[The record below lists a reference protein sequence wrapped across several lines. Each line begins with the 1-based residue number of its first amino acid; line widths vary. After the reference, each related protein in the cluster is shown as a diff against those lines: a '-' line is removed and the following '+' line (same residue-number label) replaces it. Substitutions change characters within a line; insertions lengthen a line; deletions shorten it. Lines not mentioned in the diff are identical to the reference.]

1 MQSAAAV
8 QDALLTLGRKR
19 QPLQRAYRLL
29 FNPNL
34 FRQFATVD
42 ARLAL
47 SSLIEALRS
56 QTFRW
61 GGDAVQDRAL
71 AEVLAGII
79 GVWLTGRGPG
89 FVHGLAPD
97 TGLHSALRAARAMVA
112 GEQWVTAIVV
122 PTFDSVAGCQ
132 SKPKLSHMVQDGRF
146 TELLSRFFDAYP
158 VADPESSTVFS
169 GVLQPASLHG
179 VCAQLALT
187 DLDGHLES
195 TRRALKR
202 KRDGTVLKSLRYSNA
217 LLLVASGSRDT
228 AAALLAEVT
237 AVLQGLT
244 GGGAPSVRELRW
256 IPWGTGSDV
265 QFLGYRMQ
273 GCEDG
278 SASLRSSPELM
289 RKAARPFHRRGKP
302 AERGDRTFLD
312 DHRIGNLYAE
322 EFEAVRQYYALAE
335 DRGPLRGFQQTLK
348 ASWARTLAH
357 KHRCRVNTV
366 LDPKGDYLAAWQGS
380 WLAKIPSTDYR
391 VNRIEDVC
399 IRKREQVRAGEP
411 CAVKVARTVRREANH
426 Y

>member
-19 QPLQRAYRLL
+19 QSLQRAYRLL

-34 FRQFATVD
+34 YQQFATVD

-47 SSLIEALRS
+47 PSLIEALRS

-61 GGDAVQDRAL
+61 GGDAVQDQAL

-79 GVWLTGRGPG
+79 GIWLTGRGPG

-112 GEQWVTAIVV
+112 GVQWVTPIVV
-122 PTFDSVAGCQ
+122 PTSDLVAGCQ
-132 SKPKLSHMVQDGRF
+132 SGPKLSHMVRDGRF
-146 TELLSRFFDAYP
+146 TELLRRYFDVYP

-169 GVLQPASLHG
+169 GVLQPSSLHG

-187 DLDGHLES
+187 DLDDHLES
-195 TRRALKR
+195 TRTAIKH

-217 LLLVASGSRDT
+217 LLLAASGSRDT
-228 AAALLAEVT
+228 AEALLAEVM

-244 GGGAPSVRELRW
+244 GDDAPGDREPRW
-256 IPWGTGSDV
+256 VPWHTGSDV

-273 GCEDG
+273 CREDG
-278 SASLRSSPELM
+278 FASLRSSPELM
-289 RKAARPFHRRGKP
+289 RKAVRPFHRRGKP

-312 DHRIGNLYAE
+312 DHRIGELYAG

-357 KHRCRVNTV
+357 KHRCRVNAV
-366 LDPKGDYLAAWQGS
+366 LDPKGGHLAAWQGS
-380 WLAKIPSTDYR
+380 WLAKIPGTDYR
-391 VNRIEDVC
+391 VNQIEDVC
-399 IRKREQVRAGEP
+399 IREREQVRAGEP

-426 Y
+426 D

>member
-19 QPLQRAYRLL
+19 QHLQRAYRLL

-34 FRQFATVD
+34 YRQFAKVD

-47 SSLIEALRS
+47 PSLIEALRS

-79 GVWLTGRGPG
+79 GACLTGRGPG

-112 GEQWVTAIVV
+112 GVQWVTAIAA
-122 PTFDSVAGCQ
+122 PMSDLGSGLQF
-132 SKPKLSHMVQDGRF
+132 KPKLSHMVRDGRF
-146 TELLSRFFDAYP
+146 TELLSRYFDVYP

-187 DLDGHLES
+187 DLDDHLES
-195 TRRALKR
+195 TRTVLKH

-217 LLLVASGSRDT
+217 LLLAASGSRDT
-228 AAALLAEVT
+228 AEALLAEVT
-237 AVLQGLT
+237 AVLRSLT
-244 GGGAPSVRELRW
+244 GDDAPGGREPRW
-256 IPWGTGSDV
+256 IPWRTGSDV

-273 GCEDG
+273 CRDDG
-278 SASLRSSPELM
+278 FASLRSSPELL
-289 RKAARPFHRRGKP
+289 RKVARPFHRRGKP

-312 DHRIGNLYAE
+312 DHRIGDLYAE

-366 LDPKGDYLAAWQGS
+366 LDPQGGHLAVWEGS
-380 WLAKIPSTDYR
+380 WLAKIPGTDYR

-399 IRKREQVRAGEP
+399 IREREQVRAGEP

-426 Y
+426 H

>member
-8 QDALLTLGRKR
+8 QDALLTLGCKR

-34 FRQFATVD
+34 HRQFTTVHP
-42 ARLAL
+42 RPVLPP
-47 SSLIEALRS
+47 LIDALRA

-61 GGDAVQDRAL
+61 GGDVVQDRAL

-89 FVHGLAPD
+89 FVHGLAPG
-97 TGLHSALRAARAMVA
+97 TGLHSALRAARALVA
-112 GEQWVTAIVV
+112 GQQWVASIAV
-122 PTFDSVAGCQ
+122 PTSDPGSGLQ
-132 SKPKLSHMVQDGRF
+132 PRPKLSHMVRDGRF
-146 TELLSRFFDAYP
+146 TELLHRYFDAYP

-169 GVLQPASLHG
+169 GVLQPESLHG

-187 DLDGHLES
+187 DLDDHLES
-195 TRRALKR
+195 TRTALKR
-202 KRDGTVLKSLRYSNA
+202 RRDGTVLKSLRYSNA
-217 LLLVASGSRDT
+217 LLLAASGSRDT

-237 AVLQGLT
+237 AVLRGLT
-244 GGGAPSVRELRW
+244 GGDAPGGREPRW
-256 IPWGTGSDV
+256 IPWGEGADV
-265 QFLGYRMQ
+265 RFLGYRMQ
-273 GCEDG
+273 SREDG
-278 SASLRSSPELM
+278 SVCLRSSPELM
-289 RKAARPFHRRGKP
+289 RKAARPFQRRGKP

-312 DHRIGNLYAE
+312 DHRIGGLYAE

-335 DRGPLRGFQQTLK
+335 DRGSLRGFQQTLK

-357 KHRCRVNTV
+357 KHRCRVNAV
-366 LDPKGDYLAAWQGS
+366 LDPQGGHLAARQGN
-380 WLAKIPSTDYR
+380 WLAKIPGTDYR
-391 VNRIEDVC
+391 ANRIEDVC
-399 IRKREQVRAGEP
+399 IREREQVRAGEP